1 MLNGNRVLLIG
12 VLRQLVGVLLFLSGT
27 AAIAAAA
34 LNPVPLINEPL
45 VPDATK
51 PGGAAFTLTVNGSG
65 FVSGS
70 AVHWNGSPRTTT
82 FVSHSQLKASILAT
96 DIASAH
102 TASVTVVSPG
112 PGGGTSNVVF
122 FPITRAGSSLALSA
136 QTTLG
141 PLAEVQI
148 AQSIAVGDFNR
159 DGKLDIAASDSN
171 GVYVFSGNGNGTFQP
186 VVEYNAG
193 STPLGIATGD
203 FNGDGKLDLAVTN
216 WDGGNV
222 SVLLGNGDGTFQAPV
237 DSVSGSWPTSVAV
250 ADFNGDGRLDL
261 AVTHF
266 NGGDVSVLLGNG
278 DGTFQVPVDYATG
291 IASSGIAVE
300 DLNGDGKPDLV
311 VANYGDDDISVLLGN
326 GDGTFETAVNYG
338 TGGNTRSVAVGDFN
352 GDGKLDLVSNNA
364 GVLLGNGDGTF
375 QAAVAYATGETPMSV
390 AVGDFNGDGK
400 LDLVLANNSSNTTSV
415 LLGNGDGS
423 FQENQDFGPL
433 SQPYSIVVGDFNG
446 DGRLDIAAASPSV
459 AIQLQIPV
467 AAISSASLA
476 FANGVVGTSSASQ
489 TVTLTN
495 TSGLTM
501 NIASIAVT
509 GTNPADFV
517 QTHTCGSSLGIG
529 ASCTITVSFN
539 PIAAGPRSASV
550 TITDSALA
558 SPQTIALSGTGLAS
572 GANATLSPSIL
583 TFLTQLVATT
593 SAAQSVT
600 LTNYGTASLAISS
613 ISASGDFSQTH
624 TCGSTLAVLASCTIS
639 VTFNPTLRGSRSG
652 ILSISD
658 NAAGSPQP
666 AILNGT
672 GTVVEFNPS
681 SLNFGLHR
689 VGDVHSLSTTLTNT
703 GSTPLSITSITI
715 SGATAEFN
723 QGNSCGSTVPAQGSC
738 TISVNFRAKSIAG
751 YSAEISVADDG
762 GGALKSCLYRAPD
775 VAFPIRFAHPSRNP

>member
-1 MLNGNRVLLIG
+1 MVHRGWRLFDLNVRI
-12 VLRQLVGVLLFLSGT
+12 LVGTLLMVS
-27 AAIAAAA
+27 AACVA
-34 LNPVPLINEPL
+34 LGQSPVPLINQPL
-45 VPDATK
+45 VPDSAK
-51 PGGAAFTLTVNGSG
+51 PGAPPLTLTVNGSG

-96 DIASAH
+96 DIASAD

-122 FPITRAGSSLALSA
+122 FPITRTASALALGA
-136 QTTLG
+136 QTTLE
-141 PLAEVQI
+141 PLTEVQI

-159 DGKLDIAASDSN
+159 DGKLDIAASDNN
-171 GVYVFSGNGNGTFQP
+171 GVYIFLGDGNGTFQP
-186 VVEYNAG
+186 VVEYSAG

-266 NGGDVSVLLGNG
+266 TGSTVSVLLGNG
-278 DGTFQVPVDYATG
+278 DGTFQAPVDYATG
-291 IASSGIAVE
+291 IASSGVAVG
-300 DLNGDGKPDLV
+300 DFNGDGKPDLV

-375 QAAVAYATGETPMSV
+375 QAAVAYPTGETPMSV
-390 AVGDFNGDGK
+390 AAGDFNGDGK
-400 LDLVLANNSSNTTSV
+400 MDLVLANNSSNTTSV

-423 FQENQDFGPL
+423 FQTNQDFGPL
-433 SQPYSIVVGDFNG
+433 TQPYSIVVGDFNG

-467 AAISSASLA
+467 AALSSTSLA
-476 FANGVVGTSSASQ
+476 FANQVIGTSSASQ
-489 TVTLTN
+489 MVTLTN
-495 TSGLTM
+495 TSGLTL
-501 NIASIAVT
+501 NIGSIAVT

-517 QTHTCGSSLGIG
+517 QSHTCGSSLGSG
-529 ASCTITVSFN
+529 ASCTITVSFK
-539 PIAAGPRSASV
+539 PTGAGPRSASV
-550 TITDSALA
+550 AITDNALA
-558 SPQTIALSGTGLAS
+558 SPQMIAISATGLAAGS
-572 GANATLSPSIL
+572 NATPSPTTL
-583 TFLTQLVATT
+583 TFATQLVGTT
-593 SAAQSVT
+593 SVAQSVT

-613 ISASGDFSQTH
+613 ISTAGDFIQSH

-639 VTFNPTLRGSRSG
+639 VTFKPTLRGGRSG
-652 ILSISD
+652 TMSIGD
-658 NAAGSPQP
+658 NAAGSPQS
-666 AILNGT
+666 ISLNGT
-672 GTVVEFNPS
+672 GTVVEFSPS

-689 VGDVHSLSTTLTNT
+689 IGDVHSLSTTLTNT

-715 SGATAEFN
+715 TGATAAFS
-723 QGNSCGSTVPAQGSC
+723 QTNSCGSSVAAQGSC
-738 TISVNFRAKSIAG
+738 SITVRFQAGTFGAKSADLSIADNG
-751 YSAEISVADDG
+751 GASPQIVPLG
-762 GGALKSCLYRAPD
+762 GGGCGLHGQECP
-775 VAFPIRFAHPSRNP
+775 P